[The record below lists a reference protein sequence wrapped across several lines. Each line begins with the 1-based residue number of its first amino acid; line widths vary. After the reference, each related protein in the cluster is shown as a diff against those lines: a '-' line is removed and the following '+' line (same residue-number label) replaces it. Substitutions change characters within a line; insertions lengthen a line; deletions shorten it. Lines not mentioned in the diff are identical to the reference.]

1 MTADTPL
8 PPSIDQLR
16 DIHLPPPPDMWP
28 LPPFAL
34 LVALIV
40 VLITAWT
47 VRRYLRQTRL
57 RRALREL
64 DALARNHAATRDP
77 VTLARGLSRLLR
89 GYARA
94 RFPRENV
101 AGLAGADWLRFL
113 DARST
118 HGDFTSGPGAVLSEL
133 PYRPP
138 SPPSQDLDAAALIR
152 ITRQWLRRN
161 AP

>member
-1 MTADTPL
+1 MTADAPL

-28 LPPFAL
+28 PAPIVL
-34 LVALIV
+34 LVALAV
-40 VLITAWT
+40 VLIAAWT
-47 VRRYLRQTRL
+47 VRRHRRQTPL

-64 DALARNHAATRDP
+64 DALARNHAAAQDP
-77 VTLARGLSRLLR
+77 VTLARGISRLLR
-89 GYARA
+89 NYARS

-101 AGLAGADWLRFL
+101 ARLAGADWLRFL
-113 DARST
+113 DAHGT
-118 HGDFTSGPGAVLSEL
+118 HGDFTSGPGRVLDEL

-138 SPPSQDLDAAALIR
+138 GSPGEDADAVALLR